1 MNIGLRAFLLIAH
14 GLQQKDGEPPMLQN
28 QSLGACGGAVYPTV
42 HLQRGPTGPL
52 PVGGSAGGV
61 RRSFHGTTLDDAL
74 CERLGIRPYLV
85 PVRKAFEAIL
95 RLLEPQITRSMM
107 PPKQG
112 AVIKDGDDSAP

>member
-14 GLQQKDGEPPMLQN
+14 GLQQKDGEPPMPQN
-28 QSLGACGGAVYPTV
+28 QSLGVCGVYPTV
-42 HLQRGPTGPL
+42 HLQRGSL
-52 PVGGSAGGV
+52 PAGSTGGV

-95 RLLEPQITRSMM
+95 RLLEPQIIRLMM

-112 AVIKDGDDSAP
+112 AVIKDGDDFAP

>member
-14 GLQQKDGEPPMLQN
+14 GLQQKDGEPPMPQN
-28 QSLGACGGAVYPTV
+28 QPLAGCGGGGNNAYPSV
-42 HLQRGPTGPL
+42 HPRGPGN
-52 PVGGSAGGV
+52 V

-95 RLLEPQITRSMM
+95 RLLEPQICRSMM

-112 AVIKDGDDSAP
+112 APIKDGDDAAP

>member
-1 MNIGLRAFLLIAH
+1 
-14 GLQQKDGEPPMLQN
+14 
-28 QSLGACGGAVYPTV
+28 
-42 HLQRGPTGPL
+42 
-52 PVGGSAGGV
+52 PVGSTGGV

-95 RLLEPQITRSMM
+95 RLLEPQIARLMM

-112 AVIKDGDDSAP
+112 AVIKDGDDFAPGDRKPKIDLLKTCVNCIPRLLPYEMSRTELIELLARVSLNLDEEI